1 MRQHL
6 RSRTSQNGFTLMEIT
21 ISVVLLGILG
31 VVGTTMMSGSFY
43 TTRVISTEHLAYSE
57 ARYAMERMA
66 REIREMQY
74 DTVTSS
80 LSLSSMDTSQL
91 SFVKTGMT
99 GNSNVSFQYTSP
111 TLSMSYPPQVPAVLA
126 RDISD
131 FSFIYLDANRAEIT
145 KDMVAIDNQLIHKIR
160 FVRIALTT
168 SPAGAQALSLVTQ
181 VNLRNL

>member
-1 MRQHL
+1 MRQH
-6 RSRTSQNGFTLMEIT
+6 RRHRRTSQNGFTLMEIT

-74 DTVTSS
+74 DTATSS
-80 LSLSSMDTSQL
+80 LSLSTMTAAQL
-91 SFVKTGMT
+91 SFVKTSMT
-99 GNSNVSFQYTSP
+99 GTSNVSFQYTAP
-111 TLSMSYPPQVPAVLA
+111 TLSMSYPPAASAVLA
-126 RDISD
+126 RDISA
-131 FSFIYLDANRAEIT
+131 FSFTYLDENRVVTAQPNN
-145 KDMVAIDNQLIHKIR
+145 VR

>member
-1 MRQHL
+1 MRQHR
-6 RSRTSQNGFTLMEIT
+6 RSRASQNGFTLMEIT

-74 DTVTSS
+74 DTATSS
-80 LSLSSMDTSQL
+80 LSLSTMTAAQL
-91 SFVKTGMT
+91 SFVKTSMT
-99 GNSNVSFQYTSP
+99 GTSNVSFQYTAP
-111 TLSMSYPPQVPAVLA
+111 TLSMSYPPAASAVLA
-126 RDISD
+126 RDISA
-131 FSFIYLDANRAEIT
+131 FSFTYLDENRVVTAQPNS
-145 KDMVAIDNQLIHKIR
+145 VR

-168 SPAGAQALSLVTQ
+168 SPSGAQALSLVTQ
-181 VNLRNL
+181 VNLRNP